1 MCFIDISEDVGVKH
15 FIMVQ
20 GWKYIGGDIRVSVFI
35 TITLSGF
42 ESGILKCD
50 GNGPF
55 FFFFESGQ
63 CKLGVSALMD
73 SFLSEVHIW
82 MLTTYDDEGE

>member
-1 MCFIDISEDVGVKH
+1 
-15 FIMVQ
+15 MVQ

-35 TITLSGF
+35 TMTLSGF

-55 FFFFESGQ
+55 FFFFFFLFESGQ

-73 SFLSEVHIW
+73 IFFIRGAYMDVDNL
-82 MLTTYDDEGE
+82 

>member
-1 MCFIDISEDVGVKH
+1 
-15 FIMVQ
+15 MVQ

-55 FFFFESGQ
+55 FFFFFFCQ
-63 CKLGVSALMD
+63 DSANWVWVHWWIF
-73 SFLSEVHIW
+73 FLSEAHIW
-82 MLTTYDDEGE
+82 MLTTYDDEGEWEEKITFP